1 MAAVGRDRAWF
12 EALFD
17 AVKNWGRWGADDER
31 GTLNLLT
38 PERTAAAAATVRTG
52 RTVSCARDLATQAA
66 PDNPRPAEH
75 FMITAGD
82 ARADHPLPDFE
93 ASNDFFGVACHGM
106 AFTHV
111 DALCHIF
118 VDGLMYNG
126 VPAHEVTSH
135 GARRN
140 SIMAAAS
147 GICGRG
153 VFLDMARVAGAPWL
167 APGRR
172 ISVADLEQAEREL
185 GVTVGP
191 GDILIVGTGRTR
203 WRREEGPGIIAEGMA
218 GLDAEC
224 VPWLRERDV
233 AVLAGDGVSDGLGGE
248 TTPGWPMPIHQC
260 LLVAMGVHLIDNVE
274 LVALSDACAD
284 EGRWSF
290 LFTVAP
296 LRLLGATGCVVNPL
310 AVL

>member
-1 MAAVGRDRAWF
+1 MGRDRAWF

-17 AVKNWGRWGADDER
+17 GVKNWGRWGADDER
-31 GTLNLLT
+31 GALNLLT
-38 PERTAAAAATVRTG
+38 PERTAAAAATVRNG
-52 RTVSCARDLATQAA
+52 RTISCALDLATQAG

-82 ARADHPLPDFE
+82 ARADNPVPGFE
-93 ASNDFFGVACHGM
+93 QSNDFFGVACHGM

-140 SIMAAAS
+140 SIMAAAP

-153 VFLDMARVAGAPWL
+153 VLLDIARATGERWL
-167 APGRR
+167 APNRR
-172 ISVADLEQAEREL
+172 ITVAELERAERDQ

-191 GDILIVGTGRTR
+191 GDILLVGTGRSY
-203 WRREEGPGIIAEGMA
+203 RRRAEGPADLAEGMA

-233 AVLAGDGVSDGLGGE
+233 AVLAGDGISDALGGE
-248 TTPGWPMPIHQC
+248 MTPGWPMPIHQC
-260 LLVAMGVHLIDNVE
+260 LIAAMGVHLIDNVD
-274 LVALSDACAD
+274 LVALTDACVD

-290 LFTVAP
+290 FLAVAP
-296 LRLLGATGCVVNPL
+296 LRLLGGTGCVVNPL
-310 AVL
+310 AVF